1 MSTGTETS
9 IPAVSAEGRSAGR
22 RAVAVVPPPA
32 RAAEVPRA
40 RVLEVF
46 DVEVLVR
53 VVVPPRERPAAD
65 VLVLLAVVV
74 LFVPPPPEVLL
85 LALLLVVVRLVVVLP
100 AAVLPRDVLAP
111 APPPPDA
118 LAAEV
123 LLPAEVLRG
132 AVFSLVARPASAI
145 PAHPPSRAR
154 TRCPVK
160 SRLFP

>member
-22 RAVAVVPPPA
+22 RAVAVAPPPA
-32 RAAEVPRA
+32 RAAEVPRV

-46 DVEVLVR
+46 DMEVLVR
-53 VVVPPRERPAAD
+53 VVVPPRPERPAAD

-74 LFVPPPPEVLL
+74 LFVPPPEVLL
-85 LALLLVVVRLVVVLP
+85 LALLLVAVRLVVVLP

-111 APPPPDA
+111 APPPPEA